1 MLEKINNK
9 IIPFL
14 DNIFVGKRKK
24 YSLFFTAMIDSVIAI
39 LPTDLIV
46 VYYFLRIK
54 KASIF
59 IQSFWIGLGSAIG
72 GSLLYFFGSNIL
84 DFFPSILNS
93 EYYLKIKEILDYSIL
108 IQFVLITFFAFSSTI
123 PFTWLS
129 IILGILNVNLSVYII
144 GVFLGRGLRFGLIAI
159 LSHKY
164 GKKSLKLMRKYIW
177 ELFLI
182 ILFLALLYLIYKLW
196 I

>member
-1 MLEKINNK
+1 MKELKEKIMNWMDGLY
-9 IIPFL
+9 I
-14 DNIFVGKRKK
+14 GKYEK
-24 YSLFFTAMIDSVIAI
+24 YSLGVTAFVDSVIGI
-39 LPTDLIV
+39 IPTDFV
-46 VYYFLRIK
+46 VIYYFIRHPKARIW
-54 KASIF
+54 F
-59 IQSFWIGLGSAIG
+59 QTFWLAFGSVAGGLI
-72 GSLLYFFGSNIL
+72 LYFLSTDIL
-84 DFFPSILNS
+84 NFFPSILNS